1 MEDMLKGYI
10 IKSRIREADKIL
22 LAQPYSPHLFRQGVL
37 PGPGLLLDVLL
48 GKKTTPDAKAAWKKH
63 EKEKSE
69 KNAAGESWLLEQT
82 LPCRRCTDLNC
93 GKEVWKPVSL
103 YSVSQDPTVLWKSVV
118 RRGQDL
124 ICWTCRHQLQWGVS
138 DAVMPCD
145 ECGSILPKKKF
156 DDESQAR
163 WERLDTGAIICLQ
176 CQGHGTSRTNTE
188 MIFCNGV
195 CQMERPEYHFV
206 QAQLSEWIAK
216 DDRFLNASK
225 TTFVIR
231 IAVRAFRCQLINGCF
246 KFQWM

>member
-48 GKKTTPDAKAAWKKH
+48 DKKTTPDTKAAWKKH

-69 KNAAGESWLLEQT
+69 KHRAGESWLLEQT
-82 LPCRRCTDLNC
+82 LPCRRCTDLN
-93 GKEVWKPVSL
+93 GGREVWKPVSL
-103 YSVSQDPTVLWKSVV
+103 YSVSQDPKVLWKSVV

-156 DDESQAR
+156 DCETQAR
-163 WERLDTGAIICLQ
+163 WERLDTDGMVCLQ

-188 MIFCNGV
+188 MIFCNGE

-216 DDRFLNASK
+216 NDRFLNASK

-231 IAVRAFRCQLINGCF
+231 IADRAFR
-246 KFQWM
+246 